1 IGMKITQ
8 KTGNL
13 VGVISVDD
21 ENLDL
26 MILTASAKMIRVS
39 IKNIRE
45 TGRNAS
51 GVKLINTADKVMYVN
66 SCPKE
71 EEPENLENPPAQLF
85 E

>member
-1 IGMKITQ
+1 MS
-8 KTGNL
+8 
-13 VGVISVDD
+13 VISVDD

-39 IKNIRE
+39 IKDIKE
-45 TGRNAS
+45 TIGRNTS
-51 GVKLINTADKVMYVN
+51 GVKLIDTADKVVYAN

-71 EEPENLENPPAQLF
+71 EEPENSENPPTQLF